1 MREKRNIISLD
12 TDSALALMQEIYND
26 IVEQRNT
33 ASMITKKM
41 LTFMKD
47 AEDMSVIGPVI
58 KEQQKILNDCT
69 EKKISLVKLQSAL
82 LKQMNGSGPNA
93 VGGKLQLTEDDRVL
107 LEKLMQEPD
116 GDSQLFRSNCF
127 EHIDGYNMQTLL
139 DSARATRIVAPVD
152 CEQKDQEQYSNDL
165 LNHTLLYSASVDGV
179 HTTDGQRP
187 YIQEDD

>member
-1 MREKRNIISLD
+1 MRERKNLISLD

-26 IVEQRNT
+26 IVEQKNT

-82 LKQMNGSGPNA
+82 LKQTQGTGPNS
-93 VGGKLQLTEDDRVL
+93 GGKLSLTDEDRTL
-107 LEKLMQEPD
+107 LEKLMNEPD
-116 GDSQLFRSNCF
+116 EPKEGT
-127 EHIDGYNMQTLL
+127 YKT
-139 DSARATRIVAPVD
+139 
-152 CEQKDQEQYSNDL
+152 
-165 LNHTLLYSASVDGV
+165 
-179 HTTDGQRP
+179 
-187 YIQEDD
+187 

>member
-1 MREKRNIISLD
+1 MREKKNIISLD

-26 IVEQRNT
+26 IVEQKNT

-82 LKQMNGSGPNA
+82 LKQTQGSGPNST
-93 VGGKLQLTEDDRVL
+93 GGKLQLTEEDRVL
-107 LEKLMQEPD
+107 LEKLMS
-116 GDSQLFRSNCF
+116 DS
-127 EHIDGYNMQTLL
+127 EGE
-139 DSARATRIVAPVD
+139 SAGTY
-152 CEQKDQEQYSNDL
+152 KD
-165 LNHTLLYSASVDGV
+165 
-179 HTTDGQRP
+179 
-187 YIQEDD
+187 

>member
-1 MREKRNIISLD
+1 MRERKNLISLD

-26 IVEQRNT
+26 IVEQKNT

-82 LKQMNGSGPNA
+82 LKQTQGTGNSSS
-93 VGGKLQLTEDDRVL
+93 GGKLQLTDEDRTI
-107 LEKLMQEPD
+107 LEKLMNEPD
-116 GDSQLFRSNCF
+116 GESKGAIYKS
-127 EHIDGYNMQTLL
+127 
-139 DSARATRIVAPVD
+139 
-152 CEQKDQEQYSNDL
+152 
-165 LNHTLLYSASVDGV
+165 
-179 HTTDGQRP
+179 
-187 YIQEDD
+187 